1 MNQWQVYKELNRMGN
16 HSITRRAFIK
26 GCITWSK
33 VAAMFGLLPACA
45 VRRSS
50 TRAEKERLTSVN
62 MQALSLREI
71 AQKKLH
77 HGDNCYLNLFG
88 GPTHVNY
95 WPIFFK
101 LQNMHNPF
109 VELYPQERVVP
120 VSIDWEAVKRST
132 GLSITFIKHACVM
145 IKDLEQYILVDPLFF
160 RLPYLKDFTPLTSDI
175 KKMPQPDHVLV
186 THGHRDHMDKPS
198 LASLKRNTHV
208 ITPLGYEKVFES
220 LTMNRRT
227 QMDWFDTFNQDG
239 REITLLPCKHWT
251 MRNPFRGTNHSLW
264 GSFLIKT
271 ASGPTIYISGDTGY
285 FRGFREIGEEYS
297 IDLAIFNLSA
307 YEPRSVMSPAHMNPC
322 ETVKAFQ
329 ELRARHLLIVHW
341 GSLRLGYEPVYS
353 PPIELQRE
361 LQKADLIDRLIHL
374 THGQT
379 LFYDKVKLS

>member
-1 MNQWQVYKELNRMGN
+1 MASTQGADEMSNG
-16 HSITRRAFIK
+16 HITRRAFFK
-26 GCITWSK
+26 SCITWSK
-33 VAAMFGLLPACA
+33 AAAMLGVFPSCA
-45 VRRSS
+45 VRKSS
-50 TRAEKERLTSVN
+50 TFTEKERLIS
-62 MQALSLREI
+62 AELHGLSLREI

-77 HGDNCYLNLFG
+77 HGDDCYLNLFG

-109 VELYPQERVVP
+109 VEFYPQERVVP
-120 VSIDWEAVKRST
+120 VSIDWEPVKHSK
-132 GLSITFIKHACVM
+132 GLSLTFIKHACVM
-145 IKDLEQYILVDPLFF
+145 IKDREQYILVDPLFF
-160 RLPYLKDFTPLTSDI
+160 HLPYLKDFTPLAFDI
-175 KKMPQPDHVLV
+175 KEMPRPDHVLV

-198 LASLKRNTHV
+198 LAALERKTHV
-208 ITPLGYEKVFES
+208 ITPLGYKRVFEG
-220 LTMNRRT
+220 LEMNQRT
-227 QMDWFDTFNQDG
+227 QMDWFDTFKQDG
-239 REITLLPCKHWT
+239 LEITLLPCKHWT

-285 FRGFREIGEEYS
+285 FWGFREIGEEYS

-307 YEPRSVMSPAHMNPC
+307 YEPRSVMSPAHVNPW

-329 ELRARHLLIVHW
+329 ELRAKHLLIVHW
-341 GSLRLGYEPVYS
+341 GSLRLGYEPVHF

-379 LFYDKVKLS
+379 LFYDKGAKLS

>member
-1 MNQWQVYKELNRMGN
+1 MGDCN
-16 HSITRRAFIK
+16 ITRRAFFK
-26 GCITWSK
+26 GCIAWSK
-33 VAAMFGLLPACA
+33 VAVMLGVFPSCA
-45 VRRSS
+45 VRKSS
-50 TRAEKERLTSVN
+50 TLAEKERLTNVELHG
-62 MQALSLREI
+62 LSLRDI
-71 AQKKLH
+71 ARKKLH
-77 HGDNCYLNLFG
+77 HGDDCYLNLFG

-109 VELYPQERVVP
+109 VEFYPQERIVP
-120 VSIDWEAVKRST
+120 VSIDWEPVKCST

-160 RLPYLKDFTPLTSDI
+160 HLPYLTDFTPLTSDI
-175 KKMPQPDHVLV
+175 KEMPRPDHVLV
-186 THGHRDHMDKPS
+186 THGHRDHMDEPS
-198 LASLKRNTHV
+198 LASLERKTHV
-208 ITPLGYEKVFES
+208 ITPLGYERVFKG
-220 LTMNRRT
+220 LAMDRRT

-251 MRNPFRGTNHSLW
+251 MRNPFRGTNRSLW

-285 FRGFREIGEEYS
+285 FWGFREIGEEYS

-307 YEPRSVMSPAHMNPC
+307 YEPRSVMSPAHVNPR

-329 ELRARHLLIVHW
+329 ELRAKHLLIVHW
-341 GSLRLGYEPVYS
+341 GSFRLGYDPVHF
-353 PPIELQRE
+353 PPIDLQRE
-361 LQKADLIDRLIHL
+361 LQNEGLIDRLVHL

-379 LFYDKVKLS
+379 LFYDTIAKLS